1 MSGIKVSG
9 DRSGCQRLST
19 DQLYVKADLSK
30 FSFETAAEPD
40 HSDDIICQPRALS
53 ALQLG
58 ARVKAAG
65 FNVFVVGPSPTWM
78 RRTVKTYLQ
87 AEVALQPTPSDWVYV
102 NNFVLPHRPL
112 AIELPSG
119 RANVFRDRMHEL
131 VQDLKIALPA
141 AFESAEYQSH
151 RDIIDET
158 THQAQE
164 KAFAQLR
171 DRVAERDI
179 AILRSPVGFGLAPM
193 RDGKVIPPDQ
203 FKALSDAE
211 QDRIQKT
218 IQELEPEL
226 EQAVRALPQLEKQR
240 RDAFRKLDR
249 ETAQGAVSQSI
260 DEAKRDFSDLPQI
273 LRHLDSIREDLI
285 ENVALFIMPQIEGAA
300 EAARLR
306 LGGPFDRY
314 EVNVL
319 VSEAERG
326 AGRPVIE
333 ELHPTLGN
341 LTGRVEHLAQE
352 GMLITNFRLIKAG
365 VLHRANG
372 GFLLLDL
379 RSLLSETFSWPTLK
393 RALLQRQIVI
403 EDLTH
408 SLGFSST
415 VTLEPDPIPLDVKVV
430 LFCDRQL
437 YNFLLAFDPEVD
449 QHFKVLA
456 DFEDDITR
464 TASSEEDLSRSIT
477 SMARREGIRPIGRGG
492 LERILEY
499 SSRLA
504 GDQQKLTLVMD
515 QIRDLAVEADFW
527 AGNAKHDEIARADVE
542 HAIAQRIERSNRV
555 DQRRKEAIH
564 RGISLID
571 TCGSR
576 EGQVNGLSVF
586 NLTGHSFGTPTRISC
601 RVRPGSGKIIDI
613 EREVELGGPIHSK
626 GVLILSGFLAGRYAL
641 ETPMSLYASIVFEQS
656 YGGVEGDSAS
666 AAELCALLSALAQ
679 VPLRQDCALTGSV
692 NQLGDIQAIG
702 GVNEKIEGFFDIC
715 RERGLTGT
723 QCVII
728 PASNAQHL
736 MLRSDIIAACAEERF
751 SVYTASSIDEAIELL
766 TGLTAGLRD
775 ESGQYPNGSL
785 NRRVEDRLIAFS
797 QKIDALHR
805 DSARAGPET

>member
-1 MSGIKVSG
+1 
-9 DRSGCQRLST
+9 
-19 DQLYVKADLSK
+19 
-30 FSFETAAEPD
+30 
-40 HSDDIICQPRALS
+40 
-53 ALQLG
+53 
-58 ARVKAAG
+58 
-65 FNVFVVGPSPTWM
+65 
-78 RRTVKTYLQ
+78 
-87 AEVALQPTPSDWVYV
+87 
-102 NNFVLPHRPL
+102 
-112 AIELPSG
+112 
-119 RANVFRDRMHEL
+119 
-131 VQDLKIALPA
+131 
-141 AFESAEYQSH
+141 
-151 RDIIDET
+151 
-158 THQAQE
+158 
-164 KAFAQLR
+164 
-171 DRVAERDI
+171 
-179 AILRSPVGFGLAPM
+179 
-193 RDGKVIPPDQ
+193 
-203 FKALSDAE
+203 
-211 QDRIQKT
+211 
-218 IQELEPEL
+218 
-226 EQAVRALPQLEKQR
+226 
-240 RDAFRKLDR
+240 
-249 ETAQGAVSQSI
+249 
-260 DEAKRDFSDLPQI
+260 
-273 LRHLDSIREDLI
+273 
-285 ENVALFIMPQIEGAA
+285 
-300 EAARLR
+300 
-306 LGGPFDRY
+306 
-314 EVNVL
+314 
-319 VSEAERG
+319 
-326 AGRPVIE
+326 
-333 ELHPTLGN
+333 
-341 LTGRVEHLAQE
+341 
-352 GMLITNFRLIKAG
+352 MLITNFRLIKAG

-415 VTLEPDPIPLDVKVV
+415 VTLEPDPIPLDIKVV

-437 YNFLLAFDPEVD
+437 YEFLSAVDPEVN

-456 DFEDDITR
+456 DFDDDITR
-464 TASSEEDLSRSIT
+464 TASSEEDLSRSIA
-477 SMARREGIRPIGRGG
+477 SMARREGIRPIDRGG
-492 LERILEY
+492 LERMLEY

-542 HAIAQRIERSNRV
+542 YAIDQRIQRGNRV
-555 DQRRKEAIH
+555 DQHRKEAIY
-564 RGISLID
+564 RRISLID
-571 TCGSR
+571 TSGSR

-586 NLTGHSFGTPTRISC
+586 NMSGHSFGTPTRITC

-641 ETPMSLYASIVFEQS
+641 ETPMSLYASIVLEQS

-666 AAELCALLSALAQ
+666 AAELCALLSALAA

-715 RERGLTGT
+715 LERGLTGT

-751 SVYTASSIDEAIELL
+751 SVYTVSSIDDAIELL

-775 ESGQYPNGSL
+775 EKGRYPEGSV

-797 QKIDALHR
+797 QKLDALHR
-805 DSARAGPET
+805 DGARAGLET